1 MHYLTCF
8 WVSFDALY
16 RKYWMDKNIWIF
28 FKKEIIKQEH
38 PPAPKLKS
46 LQTATRR
53 DFKICLQK
61 INNHVECKSPQFY
74 MTKSHLTRLHFHLRQ
89 STQTSFFSFISFR
102 EWPRKMNYLLIICIL
117 YITLHRSLKFVLNL
131 YKLSTISE
139 IQFLL
144 DNGWNIGD
152 FIKEIKLPLVELLGW
167 ARQWA
172 SYLLH

>member
-8 WVSFDALY
+8 WVSFDAPC
-16 RKYWMDKNIWIF
+16 RKYWMGKSIWIF
-28 FKKEIIKQEH
+28 FKRETTKQEQS
-38 PPAPKLKS
+38 PAPKLKS
-46 LQTATRR
+46 LQDATRK

-61 INNHVECKSPQFY
+61 INNHVESKSPQFY
-74 MTKSHLTRLHFHLRQ
+74 LTKSHLTRLHFHLRQ

-102 EWPRKMNYLLIICIL
+102 EWPGKTNYLLSICIL
-117 YITLHRSLKFVLNL
+117 YITLHTSLKFVSNL
-131 YKLSTISE
+131 YKQSTISE
-139 IQFLL
+139 VQYLL